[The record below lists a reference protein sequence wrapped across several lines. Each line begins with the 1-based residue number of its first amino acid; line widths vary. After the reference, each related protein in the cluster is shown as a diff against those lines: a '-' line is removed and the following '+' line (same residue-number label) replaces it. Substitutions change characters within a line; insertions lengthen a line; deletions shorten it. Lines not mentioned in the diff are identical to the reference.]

1 MADKAGKSMVE
12 ALGLQMAYVD
22 RGGGGHTFVLLHGNP
37 TSSYL
42 WREVI
47 PPLLPQGR
55 CVAPDL
61 LGMGDSAP
69 LPDPGPGSYT
79 FADHRRHLDAFLD
92 AIDLPEQIVLVVHDW
107 GSSLG
112 FDWARRN
119 PDRVSGIAYMEA
131 IVAPMGWDDWPE
143 GARRPF
149 RMMRSEA
156 GEEAVLQ
163 QNFFVE
169 RILPS
174 SIIRELSDEE
184 MAEYRR
190 PFTEPGEGRRPTLS
204 WPRQM
209 PLAGE
214 PAEVVSLVTEY
225 AEWLAGSPVPKL
237 FVNAEPG
244 MILTGPQRE
253 ACRKWPNQTEVTV
266 AGLHFVQ
273 EDSGTEI
280 GEAIAAWSQ
289 QL

>member
-1 MADKAGKSMVE
+1 MADKAGKSIVE